1 MTFSLQLLFPLLLAI
16 ASGIFLAVF
25 IAIQLQ
31 HAALAQ
37 ATNGRLAT
45 TAQSDKKNRQI
56 LFAAAFSLLATLL
69 AHRGG
74 IFAMLA
80 AAILCGLA
88 GWFFP
93 ILLQHLSHGKAVQL
107 RERQIPSALDLL
119 ANGMRAGMS
128 FLQAWTFATRQT
140 QDPLGAEMNTT
151 LNEIQLGRP
160 MEEALDRL
168 RARVRCEDMDLT
180 VSAIRLTL
188 QTGGDLPKGL
198 ATIAGTI
205 RARAV
210 MRAKIDAL
218 TAQGRLQALLVAA
231 IPVVMIFITY
241 AVDPVR
247 TSLLWTTAYGWILM
261 AILATMDILGFF
273 TIQWICKIKI

>member
-1 MTFSLQLLFPLLLAI
+1 MNFSAQLILAVVFAI
-16 ASGIFLAVF
+16 SAAAFLAVT
-25 IAIQLQ
+25 IATHL
-31 HAALAQ
+31 HALAVSRSGQ
-37 ATNGRLAT
+37 GAETVAASG
-45 TAQSDKKNRQI
+45 KNRQQI
-56 LFAAAFSLLATLL
+56 QTGIALALLGGLLARNGGLFA
-69 AHRGG
+69 
-74 IFAMLA
+74 ILA
-80 AAILCGLA
+80 AGIICGLV
-88 GWFFP
+88 GWFLPPF
-93 ILLQHLSHGKAVQL
+93 LKHVRRGKAYQI
-107 RERQIPSALDLL
+107 RERQIPPALDLL

-140 QDPLGAEMNTT
+140 PDPLGAEMNTT

-168 RARVRCEDMDLT
+168 RVRLHCEDMDLT

-188 QTGGDLPKGL
+188 QTGGDLPQGL
-198 ATIAGTI
+198 GTIASTI
-205 RARAV
+205 RARAT

-247 TSLLWTTAYGWILM
+247 TSLLWTTVYGWIL
-261 AILATMDILGFF
+261 LAVLSVMDILGFL
-273 TIQWICKIKI
+273 TIQWICKIKM

>member
-1 MTFSLQLLFPLLLAI
+1 MNFSVQLILALVLAAAAACGVAIALTLHLQSLAAARAAGPGEPAAPADRRRREVLSAGGLGLLGALLA
-16 ASGIFLAVF
+16 F
-25 IAIQLQ
+25 
-31 HAALAQ
+31 
-37 ATNGRLAT
+37 
-45 TAQSDKKNRQI
+45 
-56 LFAAAFSLLATLL
+56 
-69 AHRGG
+69 RGG
-74 IFAMLA
+74 LFAMLA
-80 AAILCGLA
+80 AAIFCGVA
-88 GWFFP
+88 GWFLPGF
-93 ILLQHLSHGKAVQL
+93 LARVRRGKALQL
-107 RERQIPSALDLL
+107 RERQIPAALDLV

-140 QDPLGAEMNTT
+140 PDPLGSEMNVA

-160 MEEALDRL
+160 MEDALDRL
-168 RARVRCEDMDLT
+168 RLRLRCEDMDLT

-188 QTGGDLPKGL
+188 QTGGDLPQGL
-198 ATIAGTI
+198 ATIAATI
-205 RARAV
+205 RARAI

-247 TSLLWTTAYGWILM
+247 TSLLWTTAYGWIL
-261 AILATMDILGFF
+261 LAVLAVMDVLGFF

>member
-1 MTFSLQLLFPLLLAI
+1 MTFSVHLLVPLLLAI
-16 ASGIFLAVF
+16 ASGICLAVF
-25 IAIQLQ
+25 LAFQLHQ
-31 HAALAQ
+31 VALTQ
-37 ATNGRLAT
+37 SNSRLNST
-45 TAQSDKKNRQI
+45 TQSDKRNRQI
-56 LFAAAFSLLATLL
+56 LFAATFALLGTLL

-74 IFAMLA
+74 VFAMLA
-80 AAILCGLA
+80 AAILCGLF

-93 ILLQHLSHGKAVQL
+93 ILLDHFSHGKAVQL

-128 FLQAWTFATRQT
+128 FLQAWTFATHQT
-140 QDPLGAEMNTT
+140 LDPLGSEMNTT

-160 MEEALDRL
+160 MEEALERL
-168 RARVRCEDMDLT
+168 RSRVRCEDMDLT

-198 ATIAGTI
+198 TTIAGTI

-247 TSLLWTTAYGWILM
+247 TSLLWTTAYGWIL
-261 AILATMDILGFF
+261 LAVLTAMDILGFL

>member
-1 MTFSLQLLFPLLLAI
+1 MTFSLQLLLPLLLAVGAG
-16 ASGIFLAVF
+16 ASLALF
-25 IAIQLQ
+25 IAMQM
-31 HAALAQ
+31 HAAA
-37 ATNGRLAT
+37 R
-45 TAQSDKKNRQI
+45 
-56 LFAAAFSLLATLL
+56 AAAHAEAALPDRRRKQTLYALVLALLGALL

-74 IFAMLA
+74 VFAMLA
-80 AAILCGLA
+80 AGIVCGLA
-88 GWFFP
+88 GWALPAF
-93 ILLQHLSHGKAVQL
+93 LLRLSRGKAYQR
-107 RERQIPSALDLL
+107 RERQIPPALDLV

-140 QDPLGAEMNTT
+140 AEPLGSEMSVT

-160 MEEALDRL
+160 LEDALERH
-168 RARVRCEDMDLT
+168 RQRVRCEDMDLT

-205 RARAV
+205 RARAI
-210 MRAKIDAL
+210 MRAKIDSL

-231 IPVVMIFITY
+231 IPVVMVFVTY
-241 AVDPVR
+241 AIDPAR
-247 TSLLWTTAYGWILM
+247 TSLLWTTAYGWIL
-261 AILATMDILGFF
+261 LAALAVMDILGFL

>member
-1 MTFSLQLLFPLLLAI
+1 MSLTAELILPLLLA
-16 ASGIFLAVF
+16 G
-25 IAIQLQ
+25 
-31 HAALAQ
+31 
-37 ATNGRLAT
+37 
-45 TAQSDKKNRQI
+45 
-56 LFAAAFSLLATLL
+56 AAAVCLALFLSFHLQTAAAAPDAHPSPSPAQPDKRGKQSLLAIAIALLGALL
-69 AHRGG
+69 AHPGG

-80 AAILCGLA
+80 AAIVSGIL
-88 GWFFP
+88 GWFLP
-93 ILLQHLSHGKAVQL
+93 LLLAHFSLGKQRTL
-107 RERQIPSALDLL
+107 REKQIPAALDLL

-140 QDPLGAEMNTT
+140 PDPFGSEMNVT

-160 MEEALDRL
+160 LEEALERL
-168 RARVRCEDMDLT
+168 RQRVQCEDMDLT

-198 ATIAGTI
+198 ATIAATI
-205 RARAV
+205 RSRAV

-231 IPVVMIFITY
+231 IPVVMVFVTY

-261 AILATMDILGFF
+261 SVIALMDVLGFL

>member
-1 MTFSLQLLFPLLLAI
+1 MNFSIQLILAI
-16 ASGIFLAVF
+16 VFAVSAAAFLAVT
-25 IAIQLQ
+25 IATHL
-31 HAALAQ
+31 HNLAV
-37 ATNGRLAT
+37 TRLGQRT
-45 TAQSDKKNRQI
+45 ESMTASGKNRPQI
-56 LFAAAFSLLATLL
+56 QACAVLALLGAFL
-69 AHRGG
+69 AHHGG
-74 IFAMLA
+74 PFAILA
-80 AAILCGLA
+80 AGIVCGLV
-88 GWFFP
+88 GWFLPPF
-93 ILLQHLSHGKAVQL
+93 LKHMRRGKAYQI
-107 RERQIPSALDLL
+107 RERQIPPALDLL

-140 QDPLGAEMNTT
+140 PDPLGTEMNTT

-168 RARVRCEDMDLT
+168 RVRIRCEDMDLT

-205 RARAV
+205 RARAI
-210 MRAKIDAL
+210 MRAKIDSL

-231 IPVVMIFITY
+231 IPVVMVFVTY
-241 AVDPVR
+241 AIDPAR
-247 TSLLWTTAYGWILM
+247 TSLLWTTAYGWIL
-261 AILATMDILGFF
+261 LAALAVMDILGFL

>member
-1 MTFSLQLLFPLLLAI
+1 MNFSVQLILALVLAAAAACGVAIALTLHLQSLAAARASGPGEPTAPADRRRREVLFAVGLGLLGALLA
-16 ASGIFLAVF
+16 F
-25 IAIQLQ
+25 
-31 HAALAQ
+31 
-37 ATNGRLAT
+37 
-45 TAQSDKKNRQI
+45 
-56 LFAAAFSLLATLL
+56 
-69 AHRGG
+69 RGG
-74 IFAMLA
+74 LFAMLA
-80 AAILCGLA
+80 AAIFCSVA
-88 GWFFP
+88 GWFLPGF
-93 ILLQHLSHGKAVQL
+93 LARVRRGKALQL
-107 RERQIPSALDLL
+107 RERQIPAALDLV

-140 QDPLGAEMNTT
+140 PDPLGSEMNVA

-160 MEEALDRL
+160 MEDALDRL
-168 RARVRCEDMDLT
+168 RLRLRCEDMDLT

-188 QTGGDLPKGL
+188 QTGGDLPQGL
-198 ATIAGTI
+198 ATIAATI
-205 RARAV
+205 RARAI

-247 TSLLWTTAYGWILM
+247 TSLLWTTAYGWIL
-261 AILATMDILGFF
+261 LAVLAVMDVLGFF